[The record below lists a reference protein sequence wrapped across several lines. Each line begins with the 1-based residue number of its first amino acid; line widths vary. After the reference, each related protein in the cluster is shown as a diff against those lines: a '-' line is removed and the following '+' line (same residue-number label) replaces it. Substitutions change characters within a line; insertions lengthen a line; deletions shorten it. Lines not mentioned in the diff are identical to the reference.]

1 MSGLEKRVDENEINV
16 KDLEQHDE
24 MRSKYDKIKEIEKYV
39 QTSKDENADPKRAL
53 KEMKTVNNKLKEDL
67 LDLKSRNMR
76 DNLIFTNNQE

>member
-39 QTSKDENADPKRAL
+39 QT
-53 KEMKTVNNKLKEDL
+53 
-67 LDLKSRNMR
+67 
-76 DNLIFTNNQE
+76 